1 MIETISGWLQ
11 GVLLPGFGTLLLAAA
26 LGLVRRY
33 VGKIEDERLRQLIL
47 ELVQAAEQIFGLSER
62 RPDRSVRAT
71 VIPGL
76 SGWRTDRS
84 ARAKVSIMCG
94 KGSDRH
100 GGRM

>member
-47 ELVQAAEQIFGLSER
+47 ELVQAAEQIYGPCNGEAKRRYVVEKLRETGRGKVDRNKLEAAVYSLSEF
-62 RPDRSVRAT
+62 
-71 VIPGL
+71 
-76 SGWRTDRS
+76 
-84 ARAKVSIMCG
+84 
-94 KGSDRH
+94 
-100 GGRM
+100 